1 MEIHHTGAVINTL
14 PFTHGAKNA
23 PQPAKAEDAKAVS
36 GSEQQSLPASNQAS
50 NTQSGRDF
58 LEDPAIQRQLNELR
72 ARDREV
78 RAHEMAHVAAGAGLI
93 TGGPTY
99 EYQKGPDN
107 RLYAVGG
114 EVQIDT
120 SDVPGDPEATLEK
133 ALQIQRAALAPA
145 EPSAQDRAVAMSAAT
160 MAAEARAE
168 LNMQRNNPDHESE
181 STPKLTQAH
190 DAYRTAAES
199 DQSRSMQLIDLVA

>member
-1 MEIHHTGAVINTL
+1 MEIHHAGAFLNAQL
-14 PFTHGAKNA
+14 FTHREKSAT
-23 PQPAKAEDAKAVS
+23 QPAKLEDAKAVS
-36 GSEQQSLPASNQAS
+36 RGGERPSPESNA
-50 NTQSGRDF
+50 QSGSKL
-58 LEDPAIQRQLNELR
+58 LEDPAIQRQLSELR

-99 EYQKGPDN
+99 EYQRGPDN

-120 SDVPGDPEATLEK
+120 SGVPGDPEATLEK

-160 MAAEARAE
+160 MAAEARVE
-168 LNMQRNNPDHESE
+168 LNIQRNETEDKSE
-181 STPKLTQAH
+181 TNSRFTRAH
-190 DAYRTAAES
+190 DAYRAVAES
-199 DQSRSMQLIDLVA
+199 DQSHSTQLIDLVA